1 MKISQRTL
9 SMAVLVAILCYGVL
23 RIWVLQFYADFLSN
37 LLEAFSVDINDFRH
51 LFQSDVNAW
60 KPYQYGWVIYY
71 PTYFLLHVLFIFFLF
86 KKQKK
91 VRNSLIIGLT
101 LLIFILLAS
110 ILLGRFLDLF
120 WLSNMSWVLFRKLFG
135 LPFILLAIEGGRILY
150 SDLTKR
156 LAEK

>member
-1 MKISQRTL
+1 
-9 SMAVLVAILCYGVL
+9 MAVLVAILCYGIL
-23 RIWVLQFYADFLSN
+23 RIWVLEFYADFLST

-51 LFQSDVNAW
+51 LFHSEVSTW

-110 ILLGRFLDLF
+110 IPLGRFLDLF